1 MARRPRL
8 LPVQVTQLEM
18 TGMPARRDPPPA
30 GPRIALMR
38 AVDMPHSFYRF
49 LYREVGKP
57 HHWFQRRDLGDEA
70 LAAAIAPEVTE
81 IFVLYVNGCPAGFFE
96 LNLTEK
102 PKLVSILYFGLIPDY
117 QGRGLAKYF
126 LSEAVFAAWAHQPE
140 KIGIETNTLDSPKAL
155 ILYQRAGFS
164 PVGSFPEKVPAW
176 E

>member
-1 MARRPRL
+1 MAKRPRL
-8 LPVQVTQLEM
+8 LPMQVTQLEM
-18 TGMPARRDPPPA
+18 TGMPSRREPPPS

-38 AVDMPHSFYRF
+38 AFDPPLSFYRY

-57 HHWFQRRDLGDEA
+57 HHWFQRRDLDDDA
-70 LAAAIAPEVTE
+70 LAAAIAPAGTE
-81 IFVLYVNGCPAGFFE
+81 IFVLYVDGCPAGFFE
-96 LNLTEK
+96 LNISEK
-102 PKLVSILYFGLIPDY
+102 PRLVSILYLGLIPDY
-117 QGRGLAKYF
+117 QGRGLAKYL

-164 PVGSFPEKVPAW
+164 PVSSFQEKVQAW